1 MEEIEHFT
9 DDRHKAWCIHCGS
22 PIIDRHTN
30 RDHVPTKGLLERPL
44 PPHVPQVEVC
54 KECNTGFSLDE
65 EYFVT
70 FLSCVE
76 AGSTDPSA
84 QRNPKIA
91 RALTRNP
98 SLAARLQA
106 AKQIIVDEYGRQ
118 QILWLP
124 EIERIHRVILK
135 NARGHAFYEYGEPM
149 LDDPVSVSAV
159 PLMSMNQNQRNDF
172 EEAGAPFA
180 GWPEVGSRMMTR
192 VMTGQDLDDGWV
204 NVQDDIYRYV
214 VFQQGILTVRSVIHN
229 YLATEVV
236 WE

>member
-1 MEEIEHFT
+1 
-9 DDRHKAWCIHCGS
+9 
-22 PIIDRHTN
+22 
-30 RDHVPTKGLLERPL
+30 
-44 PPHVPQVEVC
+44 
-54 KECNTGFSLDE
+54 
-65 EYFVT
+65 
-70 FLSCVE
+70 
-76 AGSTDPSA
+76 
-84 QRNPKIA
+84 
-91 RALTRNP
+91 
-98 SLAARLQA
+98 
-106 AKQIIVDEYGRQ
+106 
-118 QILWLP
+118 
-124 EIERIHRVILK
+124 
-135 NARGHAFYEYGEPM
+135 M

-172 EEAGAPFA
+172 EEAVGPFA